1 MSCKLLLLSPNDKI
15 MAKKANS
22 ENDNVRSIVNAYP
35 ENHGA
40 LGKRIELGA
49 RAHVT
54 KNKSGAKYEFFS
66 PTIELLIGIG
76 NDSVARL
83 IMDEDA
89 WKDLKKGRKVNV
101 DSLQTF
107 KKKFL

>member
-1 MSCKLLLLSPNDKI
+1 

-22 ENDNVRSIVNAYP
+22 ENGTVRSVISAHP

-49 RAHVT
+49 RSHIT

-89 WKDLKKGRKVNV
+89 WKDLKKGRKINIT
-101 DSLQTF
+101 SLQSF